1 MDCNK
6 DDAIK
11 AKQVAE
17 KKFVEMDIATAVRF
31 ALRAHSLYPSL
42 DGLPQFIATLNVY
55 LSAEKRIDGCIDWY
69 RILGVDPLADE
80 ETIRKHYRKLALIL
94 HPDKNKSIGADGAFK
109 IVSEAWSCLSDKAKR
124 AVFDHKRN
132 IRGMP
137 MKSNEI
143 RSPVPIV
150 RNGFHN
156 LFPNNNL
163 NRWQWRS
170 DNEVPSAPASHP
182 VKPTFWTMCNSC
194 KVHFEY
200 LRSYLNHNLICPNC
214 RISFLAVENPSPPF
228 NGNPPSSPWTF
239 NMQQQASSAYNHFKK
254 SFNVEKTEFSARG
267 SMDSAGYGSMESMHK
282 SFHSGTSCKVRA
294 TESTQASASS
304 AAKAFSFFKSSSP
317 KMKVGHK
324 DGISAAMKEEFS
336 PREDHIPN
344 KGDAGLASTSFNNS
358 TCSAHKGDRRK
369 KKMRIS
375 GHKMQGNIKNFLRQ
389 IEIDNAGIIK
399 ESSGSQKYSFEGRRP
414 ITGKFRPPNNT
425 RELSQVELRQMLMG
439 KARNEICKKLNE
451 WKADA
456 SSTILQ
462 RMANSNKN
470 LVEEKEGK
478 SVVLN
483 GMESSKDLNTAC
495 SKDELQTTYTLPSN
509 SSESPDTK
517 DSESFSMSVPDPDFY
532 DFDKDR
538 AEKSF
543 GSNQVWAVYDDDDG
557 MPRYYAM
564 VHKVLSLKPFKM
576 RISWLNSKSNI
587 ELAPLNW
594 IGCGFPKTSGD
605 FWIGKHEDY
614 GSLNSFSHKVKQI
627 KGKRGAIRIFPS
639 KGDVWA
645 LYRNWSP
652 DWNELTPDDVIHK
665 YDMVEVLEDYNEDKG
680 AAVVPLVKVVGFKT
694 VFKKHSNPSKIRNI
708 PREEMFRFSH
718 QVPSCLLTGLEGQ
731 NAPAGCW
738 ELDPA
743 ATPLELLQVANE
755 AEIELEEAVESAE
768 QAKDRHAIEAIKCA
782 KASNL
787 ENNVETTMRGLEVQD
802 NVKVEDLMMHNGNKT
817 TVPKMIVYSRKRFR
831 GKLPIGAEL
840 SAH

>member
-17 KKFVEMDIATAVRF
+17 KRFVEMDIAAAVRF

-109 IVSEAWSCLSDKAKR
+109 IVSEAWSCLSDKTKR
-124 AVFDHKRN
+124 AAFDQKRN

-137 MKSNEI
+137 MKSTEI
-143 RSPVPIV
+143 RSSVPIV

-156 LFPNNNL
+156 LSPNNNL
-163 NRWQWRS
+163 NRWHWRS
-170 DNEVPSAPASHP
+170 DDEVLSAPASHP

-214 RISFLAVENPSPPF
+214 CISFLAVENPSPPF
-228 NGNPPSSPWTF
+228 NGHPSSSPWTF
-239 NMQQQASSAYNHFKK
+239 NMQQQASSAYNHFNK
-254 SFNVEKTEFSARG
+254 SFNVEKREFSARG
-267 SMDSAGYGSMESMHK
+267 GVDSAGYSSMESMHK
-282 SFHSGTSCKVRA
+282 SFHSGTSCKLGA
-294 TESTQASASS
+294 TESMQASASS
-304 AAKAFSFFKSSSP
+304 AAKAFSFFKPSSP
-317 KMKVGHK
+317 KMKVGHR
-324 DGISAAMKEEFS
+324 DGISAAMKEEFYPS
-336 PREDHIPN
+336 EDHAPN
-344 KGDAGLASTSFNNS
+344 KGDAGIASTSFNDS
-358 TCSAHKGDRRK
+358 GCSANKGDRPK
-369 KKMRIS
+369 KKRRIT
-375 GHKMQGNIKNFLRQ
+375 GQKMQGNIKNFLKQ
-389 IEIDNAGIIK
+389 MEIDNAGIIK
-399 ESSGSQKYSFEGRRP
+399 ESSGSQKYSFEGRRT
-414 ITGKFRPPNNT
+414 ITGKFKSPNT
-425 RELSQVELRQMLMG
+425 RELSQLELRQMLMG
-439 KARNEICKKLNE
+439 KARNEICKKLDE

-462 RMANSNKN
+462 RMGNSNKN

-483 GMESSKDLNTAC
+483 GTKSSKYLNTAC
-495 SKDELQTTYTLPSN
+495 SKDELQTKSPN
-509 SSESPDTK
+509 SGESPDSK
-517 DSESFSMSVPDPDFY
+517 DSESFSMSVPDPDFH

-557 MPRYYAM
+557 MPRYYAI
-564 VHKVLSLKPFKM
+564 VHKVISLKPFKM

-665 YDMVEVLEDYNEDKG
+665 YDMVEVLEDYNEDNG
-680 AAVVPLVKVVGFKT
+680 VAVVPLVKVVGFKT
-694 VFKKHSNPSKIRNI
+694 VFQQHSDPSKIRNV

-743 ATPLELLQVANE
+743 ATPLELLQVAKE
-755 AEIELEEAVESAE
+755 TEIKLEEAVESAE
-768 QAKDRHAIEAIKCA
+768 QAKERHPLEATKSA
-782 KASNL
+782 KEANL
-787 ENNVETTMRGLEVQD
+787 ANNVETIVRGLKVQD

-817 TVPKMIVYSRKRFR
+817 TVQKMIVYSRKRFR

>member
-6 DDAIK
+6 DDAFK
-11 AKQVAE
+11 AKQIAE
-17 KKFVEMDIATAVRF
+17 KKFAEMDIAAAIKF
-31 ALRAHSLYPSL
+31 ALRARNLYPSL

-69 RILGVDPLADE
+69 RVLGVDPLADE

-109 IVSEAWSCLSDKAKR
+109 IVSEAWSLLSDKTKR
-124 AVFDHKRN
+124 ASFDQKRN
-132 IRGMP
+132 IRGFSMQSTE
-137 MKSNEI
+137 M
-143 RSPVPIV
+143 RSSVPIV

-156 LFPNNNL
+156 LSPNNNL
-163 NRWQWRS
+163 NRWHWRS
-170 DNEVPSAPASHP
+170 DDEVLSAPAPHP
-182 VKPTFWTMCNSC
+182 VKPTFWTICNSC

-200 LRSYLNHNLICPNC
+200 LRTYLNHNLICPNC
-214 RISFLAVENPSPPF
+214 SISFLAVENPSPPF
-228 NGNPPSSPWTF
+228 NVNPSSSPWTF

-254 SFNVEKTEFSARG
+254 SFNVEKTELSARG
-267 SMDSAGYGSMESMHK
+267 MDSAGYSNIESLHK
-282 SFHSGTSCKVRA
+282 SFQSGTSCKLRA
-294 TESTQASASS
+294 TKNMQASASS
-304 AAKAFSFFKSSSP
+304 AAKAFNFFKPASP
-317 KMKVGHK
+317 KMNIGHK
-324 DGISAAMKEEFS
+324 DALSAAMKEES
-336 PREDHIPN
+336 SLREDHTPN
-344 KGDAGLASTSFNNS
+344 KMDTGTASTSFNDS
-358 TCSAHKGDRRK
+358 ACSVHKGDRPK
-369 KKMRIS
+369 KRRRIT
-375 GHKMQGNIKNFLRQ
+375 GHKMQGNIRDFLKQ
-389 IEIDNAGIIK
+389 TEIENAGIIK
-399 ESSGSQKYSFEGRRP
+399 ESSGSQKSSFEGRRT
-414 ITGKFRPPNNT
+414 ITGKYRSANT
-425 RELSQVELRQMLMG
+425 RELSQLELRQMLMG
-439 KARNEICKKLNE
+439 KAKNEIHKKLNE

-462 RMANSNKN
+462 RMMTSNKD

-478 SVVLN
+478 SVVPN
-483 GMESSKDLNTAC
+483 GMKSRKNLDTAC
-495 SKDELQTTYTLPSN
+495 SKDDLQTKHPLPP
-509 SSESPDTK
+509 SSGEDPESK
-517 DSESFSMSVPDPDFY
+517 DSEPFSMSVPDPDFH

-538 AEKSF
+538 SEKSF

-564 VHKVLSLKPFKM
+564 VHQVISLKPFKM

-605 FWIGKHEDY
+605 FWIGKHEVN
-614 GSLNSFSHKVKQI
+614 GFLNSFSHKVKQV

-665 YDMVEVLEDYNEDKG
+665 YDMVEVLEDYNEDRG
-680 AAVVPLVKVVGFKT
+680 VVVVPLVKVVGFKT
-694 VFKKHSNPSKIRNI
+694 VFQQHSDPSKIRNI

-743 ATPLELLQVANE
+743 ATPLELLQVGK
-755 AEIELEEAVESAE
+755 EIEMELEEAVQKDE
-768 QAKDRHAIEAIKCA
+768 QAKDRHPLEDTKTAKEA
-782 KASNL
+782 NL
-787 ENNVETTMRGLEVQD
+787 AENVETTTKGLKVQD
-802 NVKVEDLMMHNGNKT
+802 KVKVEENMMMHNGNKT
-817 TVPKMIVYSRKRFR
+817 TVQKMIVYSRKRFR